1 MPSANQITINFDS
14 VNGQAETYAI
24 YEIDWSTLTGLSG
37 YATTTEKTVTMPD
50 ITGDVHYISFVCENS
65 GVMAAMSQ
73 IPVIENDSNNLC
85 RYVCQYEQI
94 PDSSTYGIPYIRQ
107 PGNSHPEQV
116 GVIPDKWGQSPHYF
130 TLEVIYSNIE
140 RKYYE
145 RIVPISMHQAWD
157 NRVQYYEDDG
167 GQLVRCIYLKNGY
180 SFAVTK
186 CPIEFSIG
194 TWYPLGMTVYCG
206 NVCEPFRPYTPED
219 TFQAHYVFT
228 QGADN
233 VSFAQDPNDNG
244 KVIMRQTSYGARFTQ
259 EDNGWRVMQLF
270 FHTVINGTDHY
281 GVFLVVIRH
290 SDGVPIAV
298 RGTFLSDNFWSAN
311 LGRDPGN
318 WGVPS
323 NVGGGAGTFTPTQQ
337 DDRGDAAGVELG
349 TDITARN
356 SSMSTFFTG
365 ASGYKLHQINP
376 ADMQPIFAQLYS
388 TNYFHNWL
396 QSFYNP
402 LSAVL
407 TLHLIPQLFQSVIGG
422 SQNPQKSELTASGYN
437 ISRAISQTD
446 PPEYPELN
454 PIVHKNIGSHNMER
468 FFDAFPDFAPY
479 TKCYL
484 HLPYIGVQ
492 EIDVNAIAQ
501 GTIAVDYVC
510 DVLNGNLAA
519 YVWCQDREGHC
530 TYKYCASGN
539 CAYSIPLFANSQD
552 GSALGKLISSGVGFT
567 AGLAT
572 GNTGAIIG
580 GVMGAADAAGSMLTR
595 STQVQGQFGSN
606 AGMVMD
612 TECFLEIIRPA
623 WIEPETYRQL
633 RGLPAMMAGTLL
645 DDGTDQHQPY
655 FGYVR
660 AVQIDTDQIDGA
672 TDEER
677 SEIETIIT
685 NGIYIKQ

>member
-14 VNGQAETYAI
+14 ATGPAETYAI
-24 YEIDWSTLTGLSG
+24 YEINWATLTGLSG
-37 YATTTEKTVTMPD
+37 YATTTEKTVTMQD

-107 PGNSHPEQV
+107 PGNSHPEIV
-116 GVIPDKWGQSPHYF
+116 GVQPDGWGSDPHFF
-130 TLEVIYSNIE
+130 TLEVIYSSVE

-145 RIVPISMHQAWD
+145 RIVPISMEQAWD
-157 NRVQYYEDDG
+157 QRVQYYHDDG
-167 GQLVRCIYLKNGY
+167 GQLVRCIYLRNGY

-186 CPIEFSIG
+186 CPAEQSTQ
-194 TWYPLGMTVYCG
+194 TWYPIGQTVYCG
-206 NVCEPFRPYTPED
+206 NVWEPFRPYSPED
-219 TFQAHYVFT
+219 KFKSHYVFT

-233 VSFAQDPNDNG
+233 VSYAYDPNDHG
-244 KVIMRQTSYGARFTQ
+244 MVYMRQGSYGERFTQ

-281 GVFLVVIRH
+281 GVFIVVIRH

-454 PIVHKNIGSHNMER
+454 PIVHKNIGAHSMER
-468 FFDAFPDFAPY
+468 YFDAFPDFAPY

-492 EIDVNAIAQ
+492 EIDVNAIAH
-501 GTIAVDYVC
+501 GTLAVDYVC

-580 GVMGAADAAGSMLTR
+580 GVMGAADAAGAMLTR

>member
-1 MPSANQITINFDS
+1 MAAATQITINFDS
-14 VNGQAETYAI
+14 MSGPAETYNI
-24 YEIDWSTLTGLSG
+24 YEIDWATLTALSG
-37 YATTTEKTVTMPD
+37 YSAVTEKTQAMD
-50 ITGDVHYISFVCENS
+50 GITDPVHWICFACES
-65 GVMAAMSQ
+65 SSVMSAMSQ
-73 IPVIENDSNNLC
+73 IPLVETDANNIC
-85 RYVCQYEQI
+85 RFVASFEPI
-94 PDSSTYGIPYIRQ
+94 PDSSTYGLPYIRQ
-107 PGNSHPEQV
+107 TGNTHPETV
-116 GVIPDKWGQSPHYF
+116 GVKPDKWGDSPHYF
-130 TLEVIYSNIE
+130 TLEGIYSSIE
-140 RKYYE
+140 HGYYE
-145 RIVPISMHQAWD
+145 RIVPISINQEWD

-186 CPIEFSIG
+186 VCQQYETNTWTPIGQS
-194 TWYPLGMTVYCG
+194 VYCG
-206 NVCEPFRPYTPED
+206 NVWEPFRPYAPQN
-219 TFQAHYVFT
+219 TFQSHYVFT
-228 QGADN
+228 QGSNN
-233 VSFAQDPNDNG
+233 VSYAEDPNDHG
-244 KVIMRQTSYGARFTQ
+244 MVYMRQGSIGARFTQ
-259 EDNGWRVMQLF
+259 EDNGWKCMQLF
-270 FHTVINGTDHY
+270 FHTVIQNVDHY
-281 GVFLVVIRH
+281 GVFIVVLRYG
-290 SDGVPIAV
+290 DNVPLAV

-337 DDRGDAAGVELG
+337 DNRGDAAGAELG

-356 SSMSTFFTG
+356 STMSTFFTG

-407 TLHLIPQLFQSVIGG
+407 SLHMIPQLFQSVIGG

-437 ISRAISQTD
+437 ISRAISQVD

-454 PIVHKNIGSHNMER
+454 PIVHKNIGSHDMEHY
-468 FFDAFPDFAPY
+468 FDAFPDFEPY

-492 EIDVNAIAQ
+492 EIDVNSIAH

-519 YVWCQDREGHC
+519 FVWCSDREGHC
-530 TYKYCASGN
+530 TYKYCSSGN
-539 CAYSIPLFANSQD
+539 CAYTIPLFANAQD
-552 GSALGKLISSGVGFT
+552 GSALGKLLVSGASFVGGLFT
-567 AGLAT
+567 GKVS
-572 GNTGAIIG
+572 AITSGIT
-580 GVMGAADAAGSMLTR
+580 GAADAVGAMATR
-595 STQVQGQFGSN
+595 NTQVQGQFGSN
-606 AGMVMD
+606 VGMIMD

>member
-1 MPSANQITINFDS
+1 MEITVHFDS
-14 VNGQAETYAI
+14 LDGSERTYQTCDINWGVFSTMPEYYEVYTDTKTFPGIDEPVKCKAFYNSAEGDFGFAVSGLPTTETDTNTLNNYANTFTLNNGVFDSDYYTNTANYEPLTLGVMPDDWGSNPHYMRFVYTYSSLDNKSVRAMI
-24 YEIDWSTLTGLSG
+24 PVSMNEPWNMNEQYYLDKTGKMVQLICLPNNYKFATSKGYTTPAVGMASFKGTICGGAYTFEPFNTNEPYRFFRTSYVLTQDINGSTDISMSKPDAGYSHPDWSLFMG
-37 YATTTEKTVTMPD
+37 A
-50 ITGDVHYISFVCENS
+50 
-65 GVMAAMSQ
+65 
-73 IPVIENDSNNLC
+73 NLC
-85 RYVCQYEQI
+85 RI
-94 PDSSTYGIPYIRQ
+94 
-107 PGNSHPEQV
+107 
-116 GVIPDKWGQSPHYF
+116 
-130 TLEVIYSNIE
+130 
-140 RKYYE
+140 
-145 RIVPISMHQAWD
+145 
-157 NRVQYYEDDG
+157 
-167 GQLVRCIYLKNGY
+167 
-180 SFAVTK
+180 
-186 CPIEFSIG
+186 
-194 TWYPLGMTVYCG
+194 
-206 NVCEPFRPYTPED
+206 
-219 TFQAHYVFT
+219 
-228 QGADN
+228 ADN
-233 VSFAQDPNDNG
+233 
-244 KVIMRQTSYGARFTQ
+244 TFTFNIFIST
-259 EDNGWRVMQLF
+259 DIAGDTYLGVMSMVYNSDTQKYTHF
-270 FHTVINGTDHY
+270 FG
-281 GVFLVVIRH
+281 FL
-290 SDGVPIAV
+290 
-298 RGTFLSDNFWSAN
+298 LSENFWTAGS
-311 LGRDPGN
+311 GRDPGN
-318 WGVPS
+318 WGDAS
-323 NVGGGAGTFTPTQQ
+323 DVGGGAGTFTPTQQ
-337 DDRGDAAGVELG
+337 DDRGDASGIELSI
-349 TDITARN
+349 DITARN

-388 TNYFHNWL
+388 TNYFQNWL
-396 QSFYNP
+396 QSFFNP

-407 TLHLIPQLFQSVIGG
+407 TLHLIPQIFQSVVGG
-422 SQNPQKSELTASGYN
+422 AQSPVKSQLTASGYN
-437 ISRAISQTD
+437 ISRAISQAD

-454 PIVHKNIGSHNMER
+454 PIVHKNIGSHSMER
-468 FFDAFPDFAPY
+468 YFDAFPDFAPY

-492 EIDVNAIAQ
+492 EIDVNAIAH

-539 CAYSIPLFANSQD
+539 CAYSIPLFANAQD

-572 GNTGAIIG
+572 GNAGAIIG
-580 GVMGAADAAGSMLTR
+580 GVMGAADAAGAMLTR

-606 AGMVMD
+606 AGMIMD

-655 FGYVR
+655 YGYVR
-660 AVQIDTDQIDGA
+660 AVQIETDQIDGA